1 MRSLALSA
9 TLLATA
15 LPLAAQANPF
25 KTLKPGLKGEITY
38 TLSGDVTGT
47 SKSTSD
53 GERVLHQ
60 QTGITKMMGKTSNT
74 STWSLLTPDS
84 IWTAD
89 LNKKEGMVAP
99 NMGPAMAK
107 AYDDLDGDAKKRLH
121 QNMEDMGA
129 MMSRMFNLAGV
140 NAGQKLGTKTY
151 AGQECEERKFGPVV
165 TCTMNRAPVMLHTQM
180 NLMCFNFE
188 ETATAVSFSA
198 PSGDAFTP
206 PAGIAWK
213 TDKNLQ
219 KPDSM
224 AKGFVLYLSSQQ
236 LADSIAKAKVQ
247 MQQTQASSGGS
258 GQPPQMTPEQQAS
271 MQKACEAIKNFD
283 MGKVLADATNQMMK
297 EIAESAKR
305 QAVESG
311 KEAATSKIKGLFK
324 KPKIP

>member
-60 QTGITKMMGKTSNT
+60 QTGTTKMMGKTSNT

-107 AYDDLDGDAKKRLH
+107 AYEDLDGDAKKRLH

-140 NAGQKLGTKTY
+140 NAGEKLGTKTY
-151 AGQECEERKFGPVV
+151 AGQQCEERKFGPVT
-165 TCTMNRAPVMLHTQM
+165 TCAMTKAPIMLHTQM
-180 NLMCFNFE
+180 SLMCFNFE

-236 LADSIAKAKVQ
+236 LADSIAKAKAQ
-247 MQQTQASSGGS
+247 MPQASSAGN
-258 GQPPQMTPEQQAS
+258 GQSPQMTPEQQAS

>member
-1 MRSLALSA
+1 MRSLTLSA
-9 TLLATA
+9 TLLAAA

-25 KTLKPGLKGEITY
+25 KAPKVGLKGEITY

-47 SKSTSD
+47 SKTSSD
-53 GERVLHQ
+53 GERVLHL
-60 QTGITKMMGKTSNT
+60 QTGTTKMMGKTSNT
-74 STWSLLTPDS
+74 NSWSLVTPDS
-84 IWTAD
+84 IWSAD
-89 LNKKEGMVAP
+89 LNKKEGIVAP

-121 QNMEDMGA
+121 QNMEAMGA

-140 NAGQKLGTKTY
+140 NAGEKLGSKTY
-151 AGQECEERKFGPVV
+151 AGQECEERKFGPV
-165 TCTMNRAPVMLHTQM
+165 TMCTMNKAPIMLHTQM
-180 NLMCFNFE
+180 TLLCFNYE
-188 ETATAVSFSA
+188 ETATAVSFSTPA
-198 PSGDAFTP
+198 GDAFIP

-213 TDKNLQ
+213 ADKNLQ

-236 LADSIAKAKVQ
+236 LADSIAKAKAQ
-247 MQQTQASSGGS
+247 MPQGQASSGVS
-258 GQPPQMTPEQQAS
+258 GQPPQMTAEQQAS
-271 MQKACEAIKNFD
+271 MQKACDALKNFD
-283 MGKVLADATNQMMK
+283 MGKVLSDATSQMMK
-297 EIAESAKR
+297 EIADAAKR

>member
-1 MRSLALSA
+1 MRSLVVSA

-15 LPLAAQANPF
+15 LPLAAQANPW
-25 KTLKPGLKGEITY
+25 KSLKAGKGEITY

-47 SKSTSD
+47 SKTTSD
-53 GERVLHQ
+53 GDRILHQ
-60 QTGITKMMGKTSNT
+60 QTGTTKMMGKTSNT
-74 STWSLLTPDS
+74 NTWSLLTPDS

-89 LNKKEGMVAP
+89 LNKKEGTVAP
-99 NMGPAMAK
+99 NMLPAMAK

-151 AGQECEERKFGPVV
+151 AGQECEERKFGPF
-165 TCTMNRAPVMLHTQM
+165 TACTMTKAPIMLHTQM
-180 NLMCFNFE
+180 NLMCFNYE

-206 PAGIAWK
+206 PAGVAWK

-236 LADSIAKAKVQ
+236 LADSIAKAKAQ
-247 MQQTQASSGGS
+247 MPTQASGGGT
-258 GQPPQMTPEQQAS
+258 GQPAQMTPEQQAS
-271 MQKACEAIKNFD
+271 MQKACDAIKNFD
-283 MGKVLADATNQMMK
+283 LGKAFADATNQMVK
-297 EIAESAKR
+297 EIADAAKK

>member
-9 TLLATA
+9 TLLAIT
-15 LPLAAQANPF
+15 LPLAAQANPW
-25 KTLKPGLKGEITY
+25 KMPKAGLRGEITY
-38 TLSGDVTGT
+38 ALSGDVTGT
-47 SKSTSD
+47 SKTTSD
-53 GERVLHQ
+53 GDRVLHQ
-60 QTGITKMMGKTSNT
+60 QSGTTKMMGKTSNT
-74 STWSLLTPDS
+74 STWSLMTPDS

-89 LNKKEGMVAP
+89 LTKKEGTVAP
-99 NMGPAMAK
+99 NMLPAMAK

-140 NAGQKLGTKTY
+140 NAGEKLGSKTY
-151 AGQECEERKFGPVV
+151 AGQECEERKFGPVT
-165 TCTMNRAPVMLHTQM
+165 TCVMNRAPVMLHTQM
-180 NLMCFNFE
+180 TLFCFNYE

-213 TDKNLQ
+213 AEKNLQ

-236 LADSIAKAKVQ
+236 LADSIAKAKAQ
-247 MQQTQASSGGS
+247 LPQTQASSSGN
-258 GQPPQMTPEQQAS
+258 GQPQQMTPEQQAN
-271 MQKACEAIKNFD
+271 MQQACNAIKNFD
-283 MGKVLADATNQMMK
+283 MGKVLADATNQMVK
-297 EIAESAKR
+297 EITDAAKK